1 MGLYS
6 LLCML
11 LLLLQPMLMILTL
24 TLTLALLRE
33 MFLLIGEF
41 QPILQ

>member
-24 TLTLALLRE
+24 TLALLRE
-33 MFLLIGEF
+33 TFLLIGEF